1 MNLPTLLGNINA
13 AVTYGLTETIAI
25 TYKNYA
31 TCDDPSAEHTSIGAG
46 YIPIHRFVKNEYT
59 KRAMDVES

>member
-13 AVTYGLTETIAI
+13 AVTYGLTETITR

-31 TCDDPSAEHTSIGAG
+31 TCGDPSAEHTSIGAG